1 MKKKEHRLDLIIN
14 ILQLNNLSFEN
25 IAKYLKEKDSKI
37 KTTQRTFQRDIKEI
51 GQKYKI
57 KIKINRKDGVYYIV
71 RNTKETEQAISKYN
85 LSILQNSSRK
95 YNFIKKEKHNLQ
107 GTIFIPKIIFAIKNN
122 NIIKINYKENWK
134 IEREDF
140 DLEPLAFKEFKT
152 RWYLIAKDRR
162 EDAEKQIKNF
172 ELSRIKTVELTEQK
186 IEEHNFDI
194 EQHFNKYFGIRTD
207 NDPYE
212 EVILSVEPTHT
223 KYLRAV
229 PLHSSQQILE
239 GEGENG
245 DNIIKLKVHITFDF
259 RQEILSAGWR
269 IEVIKPER
277 FRNEMKN
284 ELIMMLGYYQ
294 K

>member
-1 MKKKEHRLDLIIN
+1 MKEKEQRLDLIIN
-14 ILQLNNLSFEN
+14 ALQLKDLSYEN
-25 IAKYLKEKDSKI
+25 IVRYLKQKNSKI
-37 KTTQRTFQRDIKEI
+37 KITRRTFQRDIKEI
-51 GQKYKI
+51 YLKHKI
-57 KIKINRKDGVYYIV
+57 KIKVNRKDGVYYIV
-71 RNTKETEQAISKYN
+71 RNTEKTEQAISKYN
-85 LSILQNSSRK
+85 LLTLQNSGRK
-95 YNFIKKEKHNLQ
+95 YNFIKKEKHNLH
-107 GTIFIPKIIFAIKNN
+107 GTIFIPKIFFAIENN
-122 NIIKINYKENWK
+122 NIIKINYKENWE
-134 IEREDF
+134 IERDDF

-172 ELSRIKTVELTEQK
+172 ELSRIKKVELTEQK
-186 IEEHNFDI
+186 FEEHNFDI
-194 EQHFNKYFGIRTD
+194 EQHFDKYFGIRTD

-212 EVILSVEPTHT
+212 EVILAVEPTHT

-229 PLHSSQQILE
+229 PLHNSQQILE
-239 GEGENG
+239 TEGKDE

-269 IEVIKPER
+269 IEVLKPES